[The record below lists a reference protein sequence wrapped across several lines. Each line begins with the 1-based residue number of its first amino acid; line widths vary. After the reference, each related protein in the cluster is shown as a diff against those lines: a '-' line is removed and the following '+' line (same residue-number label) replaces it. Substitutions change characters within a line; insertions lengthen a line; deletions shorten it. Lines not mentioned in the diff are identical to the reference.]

1 MLGEFGDEGATDSNM
16 QIRPHGCGGGLV
28 DVRLYRHLGSASVET
43 EAVATPANARAYTAA
58 IRAGA
63 SDATVH
69 ALGRTAW
76 GTTFYNDNV
85 VTPSGAFDS
94 LKAAI
99 LWDEP

>member
-1 MLGEFGDEGATDSNM
+1 MLFDEGATETNM
-16 QIRPHGCGGGLV
+16 QIRPHACGGALV
-28 DVRLYRHLGSASVET
+28 DVKLYRHLGSASIDT
-43 EAVATPANARAYTAA
+43 ESTATPANARAYTAA
-58 IRAGA
+58 VRAGS
-63 SDATVH
+63 SDAVIH

-85 VTPSGAFDS
+85 VTPSGAFES

>member
-1 MLGEFGDEGATDSNM
+1 MILLTEEGATDNNM
-16 QIRPHGCGGGLV
+16 QFRPHACGGALI
-28 DVRLYRHLGSASVET
+28 DVKLYRHLGSASI
-43 EAVATPANARAYTAA
+43 EAEVAATPANARAYKAA

-63 SDATVH
+63 SDATIH

-85 VTPSGAFDS
+85 VNPAGAFES
-94 LKAAI
+94 LKVAF